1 MKVLV
6 ANRGEIAVRVMRAC
20 RELGFKSVAVY
31 SEADHE
37 ALHARYAD
45 EACLIGPAESKESYL
60 NIDKIIQVA
69 LERQVDAIHP
79 GYGFLS
85 ENEDFARKVEQAGM
99 IFVGPRP
106 ETIDLTGDKLAARG
120 LARQAGLR
128 VLAGPDLPVDQES
141 LDPELLLS
149 NVEVEFPIMV
159 KAISGGGG
167 RGIRIAHHREDLIE
181 MIRLAKR
188 EAQASFGK
196 DGIYLEP
203 FVDQARHIEV
213 QIIGDGNGTVLVLGE
228 RECSIQ
234 RRRQKLI
241 EEAPAPGLSAAQRE
255 EVHEYARRL
264 GLQLGY
270 RSLGTVEFLLD
281 PQGRFYFIEVN
292 PRIQVE
298 HPVTELVLGLDLVRM
313 QLRLAAE
320 GKLRISQ
327 GDIFVRGA
335 AIEARVLAEDVSNNF
350 MPATGKITYV
360 KEPDGPGVRV
370 DSALYMGMDVTMHY
384 DSLLA
389 KVIVWGE
396 DREIAVQRLGRA
408 LEEFKISGV
417 PTDIE
422 FLSKIIA
429 QDNFIGGNVN
439 TTFLDTFKPNLEERS
454 EALEKIVALA
464 AALVEHQQKKRKT
477 QKRAQENNWRTTA
490 WKEQMRG
497 AL

>member
-6 ANRGEIAVRVMRAC
+6 ANRGEIAIRVMRAC

-31 SEADHE
+31 SEADQE
-37 ALHARYAD
+37 SLHARYAD
-45 EACLIGPAESKESYL
+45 EACLIGPAEAKESYL
-60 NIDKIIQVA
+60 NIEKIIQVA
-69 LERQVDAIHP
+69 KERKVDYIHP

-85 ENEDFARKVEQAGM
+85 ENEHFARRVEEAGM
-99 IFVGPRP
+99 TFIGPRP
-106 ETIDLTGDKLAARG
+106 ETIDLTGDKLAARKI
-120 LARQAGLR
+120 AREVGLR
-128 VLAGPDLPVDQES
+128 VLAGPDLPVDQRS
-141 LDPELLLS
+141 ADPEQLLK
-149 NVEVEFPIMV
+149 NVEVEFPIMI

-167 RGIRIAHHREDLIE
+167 RGIRIAHHREELIE
-181 MIRLAKR
+181 MIRLAKQ

-196 DGIYLEP
+196 DDIYLEP

-213 QIIGDGNGTVLVLGE
+213 QIVGDGQGTVLVLGE

-241 EEAPAPGLSAAQRE
+241 EEAPAPGLTTEQRQ
-255 EVHEYARRL
+255 EVQEYAR
-264 GLQLGY
+264 QLGQKLRY

-281 PQGRFYFIEVN
+281 QQGKFYFIEVN

-298 HPVTELVLGLDLVRM
+298 HPVTELVVGLDLVRM

-320 GKLRISQ
+320 GALRISQ
-327 GDIFVRGA
+327 KDIFVRGS

-350 MPATGKITYV
+350 LPATGKITYV
-360 KEPDGPGVRV
+360 KEPDGPGIRV

-396 DREIAVQRLGRA
+396 DREIAVQRLRRA
-408 LEEFKISGV
+408 LEEFQISGV

-429 QDNFIGGNVN
+429 QENFIGGNVN
-439 TTFLDTFKPNLEERS
+439 TTFLDTFKPNMEERS

-464 AALVEHQQKKRKT
+464 AALDKHKQNKRKPKKRSE
-477 QKRAQENNWRTTA
+477 ENNWRTTA